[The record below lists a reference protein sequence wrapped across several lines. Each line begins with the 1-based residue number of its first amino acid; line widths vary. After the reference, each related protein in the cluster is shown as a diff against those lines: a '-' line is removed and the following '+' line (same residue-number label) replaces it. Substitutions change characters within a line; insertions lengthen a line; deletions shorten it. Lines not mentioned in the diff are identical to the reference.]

1 VATVSGD
8 LGAVIIAFVILLAS
22 IVMTFVAYY
31 VLMDC
36 LLTLLV
42 PVVQN

>member
-31 VLMDC
+31 VLMD
-36 LLTLLV
+36 V
-42 PVVQN
+42 F